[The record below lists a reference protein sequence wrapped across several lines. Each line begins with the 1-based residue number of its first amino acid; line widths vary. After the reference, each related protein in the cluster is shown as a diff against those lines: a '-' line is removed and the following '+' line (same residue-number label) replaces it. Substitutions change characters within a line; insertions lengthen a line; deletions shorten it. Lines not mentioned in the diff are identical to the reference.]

1 MCPHRNG
8 PERARPTPPPSPTP
22 TKAALLTAL
31 AQGPSPSPNPD
42 VWASSRIL
50 EPGFLCVTER
60 YGTNVCCRTGPRVE
74 YACVYSVQLPG
85 HCGLQSNV
93 QPNCCTRF
101 FYFYTFYFRFLQK
114 YIFVFKIYR
123 NIPRPP
129 RCRAARTWSP
139 RCGAAGLFCKNFRG
153 EFALKPLEDR
163 SPDNGTTGPPGR
175 PAAGRRALAARL
187 HGDRSP
193 NPI

>member
-1 MCPHRNG
+1 MGWAEPVAAPRHGRGREELCPHRNG

-60 YGTNVCCRTGPRVE
+60 YGTNICCRTGPRVE

-129 RCRAARTWSP
+129 RCRAA
-139 RCGAAGLFCKNFRG
+139 GAYLQNKEEKKLR
-153 EFALKPLEDR
+153 
-163 SPDNGTTGPPGR
+163 TGP
-175 PAAGRRALAARL
+175 
-187 HGDRSP
+187 
-193 NPI
+193 